1 MTDRLMNCLPCEF
14 QRLIVER
21 GITHGSRIV
30 EEFFPQS
37 PTQRAPPHP
46 LLDHADDFRYSFA
59 TGRTGRSNK
68 NPFVS

>member
-14 QRLIVER
+14 QRLVVER

-37 PTQRAPPHP
+37 PTQRASPHP
-46 LLDHADDFRYSFA
+46 LLDLADDFR
-59 TGRTGRSNK
+59 
-68 NPFVS
+68 